1 MSASARSG
9 VRYELVENSVISVS
23 SAPLP
28 LASAGA
34 PLLRDVAH
42 AGMDD
47 SAVLRVDY
55 LSVGGLPPL
64 SFEVAAHECLAVEG
78 PSGSG
83 KTRLLRAI
91 ADLDAADGYVYL
103 EGVERR
109 EVPGPE
115 WRRRVRYASA
125 EPAWWG
131 ASAREHFPADRQARP
146 PAVRRRAG
154 VRPARPAH
162 IASCRPASASG
173 WGSCR
178 AIADEPRVLL
188 LDEPTSALDAQAAA
202 LAEELIKF
210 QILAGRMVILVSH
223 NPQQIA
229 RLAHA
234 RLVLA
239 DAGQAPTLESTAA

>member
-1 MSASARSG
+1 
-9 VRYELVENSVISVS
+9 
-23 SAPLP
+23 
-28 LASAGA
+28 
-34 PLLRDVAH
+34 
-42 AGMDD
+42 
-47 SAVLRVDY
+47 VLRVDY
-55 LSVGGLPPL
+55 LSVGGLPPI
-64 SFEVAAHECLAVEG
+64 SFEVAAHECLAIEG

-103 EGVERR
+103 EGAERR
-109 EVPGPE
+109 EVSGPE

-131 ASAREHFPADRQARP
+131 PSAREHFPATAKLDRLLSAVGLDSALLDRP
-146 PAVRRRAG
+146 ISELSTGERQRLGLV
-154 VRPARPAH
+154 
-162 IASCRPASASG
+162 
-173 WGSCR
+173 R

-210 QILAGRMVILVSH
+210 QILAGRLVILVSH
-223 NPQQIA
+223 NPQQVT
-229 RLAHA
+229 RLAHT

-239 DAGQAPTLESTAA
+239 GKGQAPTFESVAA

>member
-1 MSASARSG
+1 M
-9 VRYELVENSVISVS
+9 
-23 SAPLP
+23 
-28 LASAGA
+28 
-34 PLLRDVAH
+34 LRI
-42 AGMDD
+42 
-47 SAVLRVDY
+47 DY
-55 LSVGGLPPL
+55 LQVPGLPAL
-64 SFEVAAHECLAVEG
+64 SFEVPARECLAVEG

-91 ADLDAADGYVYL
+91 ADLDAAQGYVYL

-109 EVPGPE
+109 ELPGPE

-131 ASAREHFPADRQARP
+131 AIAREHFPVSAKLDRLLSALALEPAILDRP
-146 PAVRRRAG
+146 
-154 VRPARPAH
+154 
-162 IASCRPASASG
+162 IAELSTGERQRLG
-173 WGSCR
+173 LVR

-210 QILAGRMVILVSH
+210 QMLAGRSVILVSH
-223 NPQQIA
+223 DPAQIA

-234 RLVLA
+234 RLLLA
-239 DAGQAPTLESTAA
+239 DEATRKAESAAA

>member
-1 MSASARSG
+1 M
-9 VRYELVENSVISVS
+9 
-23 SAPLP
+23 
-28 LASAGA
+28 
-34 PLLRDVAH
+34 
-42 AGMDD
+42 
-47 SAVLRVDY
+47 
-55 LSVGGLPPL
+55 PPI
-64 SFEVAAHECLAVEG
+64 SFEVAAHECLAIEG

-103 EGVERR
+103 EGAERR

-131 ASAREHFPADRQARP
+131 ASAREHFPATAKLDRLLSAVGLESALLDRP
-146 PAVRRRAG
+146 ISELSTGERQRLGLV
-154 VRPARPAH
+154 
-162 IASCRPASASG
+162 
-173 WGSCR
+173 R

-210 QILAGRMVILVSH
+210 QILAGRLVILVSH
-223 NPQQIA
+223 NPQQVT
-229 RLAHA
+229 RLAHT

-239 DAGQAPTLESTAA
+239 GRGQTPTFESVAA

>member
-1 MSASARSG
+1 M
-9 VRYELVENSVISVS
+9 LK
-23 SAPLP
+23 
-28 LASAGA
+28 
-34 PLLRDVAH
+34 
-42 AGMDD
+42 
-47 SAVLRVDY
+47 VDY
-55 LSVGGLPPL
+55 LSVGGLPPI
-64 SFEVAAHECLAVEG
+64 SFEVTAHECLAIEG

-103 EGVERR
+103 EGAERR

-131 ASAREHFPADRQARP
+131 ASAREHFPATAKLDRLLSAVGLEAALLDRP
-146 PAVRRRAG
+146 ISELSTGERQRLGLV
-154 VRPARPAH
+154 
-162 IASCRPASASG
+162 
-173 WGSCR
+173 R

-210 QILAGRMVILVSH
+210 QILAGRLVILVSH
-223 NPQQIA
+223 NPQQVT
-229 RLAHA
+229 RLAHT
-234 RLVLA
+234 RLILG
-239 DAGQAPTLESTAA
+239 DRGQAPVIESIAA

>member
-1 MSASARSG
+1 M
-9 VRYELVENSVISVS
+9 ED
-23 SAPLP
+23 LP
-28 LASAGA
+28 
-34 PLLRDVAH
+34 
-42 AGMDD
+42 
-47 SAVLRVDY
+47 VLRVDY
-55 LSVGGLPPL
+55 LSVGGLQPL
-64 SFEVAAHECLAVEG
+64 SFEVAVHECLAVEG

-131 ASAREHFPADRQARP
+131 ASAREHFPPTATKLDRLLSAVGLESALLDRP
-146 PAVRRRAG
+146 
-154 VRPARPAH
+154 
-162 IASCRPASASG
+162 IAQLSTGERQRLG
-173 WGSCR
+173 LVR

-210 QILAGRMVILVSH
+210 QILAGRLVILVSH
-223 NPQQIA
+223 NPQQVV
-229 RLAHA
+229 RLAHT

-239 DAGQAPTLESTAA
+239 HEGQAPTFESIAA